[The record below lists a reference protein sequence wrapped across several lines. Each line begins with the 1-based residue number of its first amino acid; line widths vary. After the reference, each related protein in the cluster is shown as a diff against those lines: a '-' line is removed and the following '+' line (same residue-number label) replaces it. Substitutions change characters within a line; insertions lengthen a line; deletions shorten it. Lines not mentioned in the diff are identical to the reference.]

1 MKETNVTINVTL
13 DENNIPEKIIWS
25 APDGGV
31 SDFPAKAML
40 LSLWDSNNKE
50 SLKMDLW
57 VKDMPVEEMKNF
69 IFQTFMSMKNTVQK
83 STSDQNLTNLVDD
96 FSLINDAALNAKK
109 QQKIS
114 EWVAEKI
121 KITYIRFDYDYNNC
135 DVLKKWKK

>member
-69 IFQTFMSMKNTVQK
+69 IDQLPECSTVTCK
-83 STSDQNLTNLVDD
+83 L
-96 FSLINDAALNAKK
+96 
-109 QQKIS
+109 
-114 EWVAEKI
+114 E
-121 KITYIRFDYDYNNC
+121 NNETQPKRT
-135 DVLKKWKK
+135 LRK

>member
-13 DENNIPEKIIWS
+13 NENNIPEKIIWS

-83 STSDQNLTNLVDD
+83 STSDKNLTNLVDD
-96 FSLINDAALNAKK
+96 FCKEFKRIIDIDK
-109 QQKIS
+109 
-114 EWVAEKI
+114 V
-121 KITYIRFDYDYNNC
+121 
-135 DVLKKWKK
+135 

>member
-1 MKETNVTINVTL
+1 MKETKVTINVTL

-57 VKDMPVEEMKNF
+57 VKDMPVDEMKSF
-69 IFQTFMSMKNTVQK
+69 IFQTFMSMKSTLRK
-83 STSDQNLTNLVDD
+83 STSDMGLTNLVED
-96 FSLINDAALNAKK
+96 FCVEFKK
-109 QQKIS
+109 IIDKDR
-114 EWVAEKI
+114 A
-121 KITYIRFDYDYNNC
+121 
-135 DVLKKWKK
+135 